1 MIPHPITQNPERPLI
16 RDLPFAIVIA
26 CERVLKLLASVVTGS
41 SRIEASLGYSRGG
54 NIFPDLRSSARFANS
69 SYSSAISQHGSFGGR
84 IRHSLGHCA
93 RLSCA
98 IAPVFWVI
106 QIRQDSLEGP
116 SDK

>member
-54 NIFPDLRSSARFANS
+54 NIFPDLRSYRRQQSPEEKRAQSACDELIDKG
-69 SYSSAISQHGSFGGR
+69 AIITG
-84 IRHSLGHCA
+84 
-93 RLSCA
+93 
-98 IAPVFWVI
+98 
-106 QIRQDSLEGP
+106 E
-116 SDK
+116 